1 LTEQT
6 VIPAV
11 RQMTVHEVPSGQSV
25 WDDRRVARA
34 PTVGWFVRQSALWV
48 GIVAIAVVLAC
59 GLYAIASTSGT
70 SHARASA
77 KVTAPPI
84 KA

>member
-1 LTEQT
+1 MAKQT
-6 VIPAV
+6 VISAV
-11 RQMTVHEVPSGQSV
+11 RQMTVHEVPSGQSA
-25 WDDRRVARA
+25 WEDGRVVGT

-59 GLYAIASTSGT
+59 GLYAMASTSGP

-77 KVTAPPI
+77 KVMAPPI
-84 KA
+84 KT

>member
-1 LTEQT
+1 VGT
-6 VIPAV
+6 
-11 RQMTVHEVPSGQSV
+11 
-25 WDDRRVARA
+25 

-59 GLYAIASTSGT
+59 GLYAMASTSGP

-77 KVTAPPI
+77 KVMAPPI
-84 KA
+84 KT